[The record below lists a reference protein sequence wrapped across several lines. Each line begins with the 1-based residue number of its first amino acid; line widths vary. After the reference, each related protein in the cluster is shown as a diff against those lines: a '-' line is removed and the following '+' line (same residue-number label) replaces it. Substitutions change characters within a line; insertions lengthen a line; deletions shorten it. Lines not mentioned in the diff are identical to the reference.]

1 LGEDLGEQQAM
12 MMNRERIGFWVRL
25 LSIVL
30 AAVFLISFLFLGV
43 GTNLNINIF
52 QLFSNQGQQQKQA
65 DQAPDPQEQIA
76 AAEKDL
82 EKDPKDPEKIKNLAA
97 LYYTAG
103 RYDDAIQVLQRGR
116 EVAPQD
122 EEIPALIGQ
131 VYSQQAQAAK
141 GEKQKELLKKAGDG
155 FAASAEAD
163 PRNAEAYL
171 LAGQAYDQ
179 AGQPADAIEYYNG
192 YLDLEPKGENAKKVK
207 ERISALLK
215 GGDSS
220 GSSEP

>member
-1 LGEDLGEQQAM
+1 M
-12 MMNRERIGFWVRL
+12 MMNRDRLGFWVRL
-25 LSIVL
+25 VSIVL
-30 AAVFLISFLFLGV
+30 AAFFLISFIFLGL
-43 GTNLNINIF
+43 GTNISYN
-52 QLFSNQGQQQKQA
+52 LFEVLGNQDQQQKQA

-76 AAEKDL
+76 EAEKAL
-82 EKDPKDPEKIKNLAA
+82 EKDPKDPENIKDLAV

-116 EVAPQD
+116 EAAPKD

-131 VYSQQAQAAK
+131 IYSQQAQAEK
-141 GEKQKELLKKAGDG
+141 GEKQKELLKKAGDA
-155 FAASAEAD
+155 FAASAEAEPD
-163 PRNAEAYL
+163 NAEAYL

-192 YLDLEPKGENAKKVK
+192 YLDLEPKGESAKKVND
-207 ERISALLK
+207 RISALLE

-220 GSSEP
+220 AEP

>member
-1 LGEDLGEQQAM
+1 M
-12 MMNRERIGFWVRL
+12 MMNRDRLSFWVRL
-25 LSIVL
+25 VSIVL
-30 AAVFLISFLFLGV
+30 AAFFLISFIFLGL
-43 GTNLNINIF
+43 GTNISYN
-52 QLFSNQGQQQKQA
+52 LFELIGNKDQQQQQA
-65 DQAPDPQEQIA
+65 DQAPDPQEQIGE
-76 AAEKDL
+76 AEKAL
-82 EKDPKDPEKIKNLAA
+82 EKDPKDPEKIKDLAA

-131 VYSQQAQAAK
+131 AQAEK
-141 GEKQKELLKKAGDG
+141 GEKQKELLKKAGDA
-155 FAASAEAD
+155 FAASAEAEPD
-163 PRNAEAYL
+163 NAEAYL

-207 ERISALLK
+207 ERISALLE
-215 GGDSS
+215 GGSSS
-220 GSSEP
+220 GSAEH

>member
-1 LGEDLGEQQAM
+1 M

-25 LSIVL
+25 VSIVL
-30 AAVFLISFLFLGV
+30 AAFFLISFIFLGV
-43 GTNLNINIF
+43 GTNISYNIF
-52 QLFSNQGQQQKQA
+52 ELFGNQDQQQKQA
-65 DQAPDPQEQIA
+65 DEAPDPEEQIA

-82 EKDPKDPEKIKNLAA
+82 KRDPKDPEKIKNLAA

-103 RYDDAIQVLQRGR
+103 RYDDAIQILQRGR

-131 VYSQQAQAAK
+131 VYSQQAQAEK
-141 GEKQKELLKKAGDG
+141 GEKQKELLKKAGDA
-155 FAASAEAD
+155 FAASAEAEPD
-163 PRNAEAYL
+163 NAEAYL

-192 YLDLEPKGENAKKVK
+192 YLDLEPKGENAKQVK
-207 ERISALLK
+207 DRISALLE

>member
-1 LGEDLGEQQAM
+1 M
-12 MMNRERIGFWVRL
+12 MMNRDRLSFWVRL
-25 LSIVL
+25 VAIVL
-30 AAVFLISFLFLGV
+30 SAFFLISFIFLGI
-43 GTNLNINIF
+43 GTNISYN
-52 QLFSNQGQQQKQA
+52 LFELIGNQDQQQQQA
-65 DQAPDPQEQIA
+65 DKATDPEEQIA

-116 EVAPQD
+116 EVAPED

-131 VYSQQAQAAK
+131 IYSQQAQAAQ
-141 GEKQKELLKKAGDG
+141 GEKQKELLKKAGDA
-155 FAASAEAD
+155 FAVAAETEPDDAD
-163 PRNAEAYL
+163 AYL

-179 AGQPADAIEYYNG
+179 AGKPADAIEYYNG
-192 YLDLEPKGENAKKVK
+192 YLDLEPKGENAEKV
-207 ERISALLK
+207 EDRISALLE

-220 GSSEP
+220 GSAGP

>member
-1 LGEDLGEQQAM
+1 M
-12 MMNRERIGFWVRL
+12 MMNRDRLSFWVRL
-25 LSIVL
+25 VSIVL
-30 AAVFLISFLFLGV
+30 AAFFLISFIFLGL
-43 GTNLNINIF
+43 GTNISYN
-52 QLFSNQGQQQKQA
+52 LFELIGNQDQQQKQA

-76 AAEKDL
+76 EAEKAL
-82 EKDPKDPEKIKNLAA
+82 EKDPKDPEKIKDLAA

-131 VYSQQAQAAK
+131 IYTQQAQAEK
-141 GEKQKELLKKAGDG
+141 GEKQKELLKKAGDA
-155 FAASAEAD
+155 FAASAEAEPD
-163 PRNAEAYL
+163 NAEAYL

-207 ERISALLK
+207 ERISALLE
-215 GGDSS
+215 GGSSS
-220 GSSEP
+220 GSAEH

>member
-1 LGEDLGEQQAM
+1 M
-12 MMNRERIGFWVRL
+12 MMNRDKLSFWVRL
-25 LSIVL
+25 VSIVL
-30 AAVFLISFLFLGV
+30 AAFFLLSFIFLGL
-43 GTNLNINIF
+43 GTNISYN
-52 QLFSNQGQQQKQA
+52 LFELIGNQDQQQQQD

-76 AAEKDL
+76 NAEKAL
-82 EKDPKDPEKIKNLAA
+82 EKDPKDPEKIKDLAA

-103 RYDDAIQVLQRGR
+103 RYDEAIQVLQRGR

-131 VYSQQAQAAK
+131 IYSQQAQAEK
-141 GEKQKELLKKAGDG
+141 GEKQKELLKKAGDA
-155 FAASAEAD
+155 FAASAEAEPD
-163 PRNAEAYL
+163 NAEAYL

-207 ERISALLK
+207 DRISALLE
-215 GGDSS
+215 GGGSS
-220 GSSEP
+220 GGAEP